1 MKLPHNFNPESL
13 MIKSKNFLVNSK
25 YHKEN
30 YRRQDKTIFCKK
42 WRCNLYNQKVKDK
55 KIYFWQEYYPY
66 EMNKFNSVDIDDL
79 EDVKLGEIF
88 LNMKII
94 FKSFLFLYKSF
105 ILFLDFIIWKSS
117 IELLLKVKECKNYFL
132 ICSIFTMPAILK
144 FEMILS
150 ELLIRNNYSGFILI
164 KSKNKYF
171 EKIISL
177 NKNCSILYFDDF
189 VSKDDLRKSQ
199 KKSKLEINKF
209 KAGKKIFNKAILSTA
224 LRKLRKGKLNVEN
237 KNEEQVLL
245 EVLKEYYL
253 AEIVSAKII
262 NKYSFDLLLI
272 NEKGYSPASE
282 IFKRFVKNNINVI
295 QWVSSVN
302 GDGFVFKKY
311 NKNNFKMHP
320 FSLDNQTWNKF

>member
-1 MKLPHNFNPESL
+1 

-30 YRRQDKTIFCKK
+30 YRRQDKTVFFARNGAAIYITKRSKIKKYIFGG
-42 WRCNLYNQKVKDK
+42 N
-55 KIYFWQEYYPY
+55 IIPY

-105 ILFLDFIIWKSS
+105 ILFLDFIIWKSKYRIITES
-117 IELLLKVKECKNYFL
+117 KKECKNYFL
-132 ICSIFTMPAILK
+132 ICSIFTMPAVLK

-199 KKSKLEINKF
+199 KKI
-209 KAGKKIFNKAILSTA
+209 
-224 LRKLRKGKLNVEN
+224 
-237 KNEEQVLL
+237 
-245 EVLKEYYL
+245 
-253 AEIVSAKII
+253 
-262 NKYSFDLLLI
+262 
-272 NEKGYSPASE
+272 
-282 IFKRFVKNNINVI
+282 
-295 QWVSSVN
+295 
-302 GDGFVFKKY
+302 
-311 NKNNFKMHP
+311 
-320 FSLDNQTWNKF
+320 

>member
-1 MKLPHNFNPESL
+1 
-13 MIKSKNFLVNSK
+13 
-25 YHKEN
+25 
-30 YRRQDKTIFCKK
+30 
-42 WRCNLYNQKVKDK
+42 
-55 KIYFWQEYYPY
+55 
-66 EMNKFNSVDIDDL
+66 
-79 EDVKLGEIF
+79 
-88 LNMKII
+88 
-94 FKSFLFLYKSF
+94 
-105 ILFLDFIIWKSS
+105 
-117 IELLLKVKECKNYFL
+117 
-132 ICSIFTMPAILK
+132 MPAVLK

-302 GDGFVFKKY
+302 GDSFVFKKY

-320 FSLDNQTWNKF
+320 FSLDNQAWNKFLNLKWDRKKGEEIISKIKVSIWMVIGLIDKI